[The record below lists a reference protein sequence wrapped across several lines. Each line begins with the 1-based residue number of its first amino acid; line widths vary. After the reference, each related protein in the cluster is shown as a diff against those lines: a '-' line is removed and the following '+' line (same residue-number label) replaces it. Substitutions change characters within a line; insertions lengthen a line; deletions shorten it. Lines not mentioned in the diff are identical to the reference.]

1 MKNTKRL
8 LMATLSQIDVGT
20 TVSFNLRGDESGLTH
35 GVITS
40 INTQEETANV
50 KVWAR
55 LDDGGHS
62 ETDRTLTVEVSKLR
76 VISDFREEKQLS
88 QRVTDALKKKV
99 EEHNEKYGDNAGK
112 RVTLRMLQAVF
123 RRGVGAYRTNPQ
135 SVRGNVTSSDQWAYA
150 RVNAFLYAVRTG
162 KFRGGRFDLD
172 LLPSAHPLSSK
183 KQYKGLYDDLDFRI
197 PKGAKEEARRGL
209 EWRKEFGRGGT
220 EVGIASARYISNTDT
235 ASPERVRKIAK
246 YFPRHEVD
254 KRAEGY
260 RPGEDGYPSNGRIAW
275 ALWGGEAGKSWSQKL
290 VRAMNK
296 RDEKAESSLELISRR
311 NKLREE
317 NWEYRTNRFRDTE
330 VKQILYKEHDKLLGN
345 WETVIQDVYF
355 DLLQSQDLKIRQQ
368 LSRNAINDF
377 GVTGLIDFTID
388 ENVKSWSADV
398 YDLYI
403 SLLNDFAFYQV
414 DLLLPNEKTNPHVI
428 PNKQERNR
436 NEIIQ
441 QGFFYRLVSVERF
454 PLENLRSNREAIDY
468 VNQRINQM
476 LPGMAKTS
484 KDRFNRAF
492 RKALEEGTKLNYTG
506 RKLQSFV
513 ANEVKKVLSK
523 QNLNRA
529 LTIARTETNALA
541 NLGRQIG
548 AKSTGIIYTKEWIS
562 QRDGVV
568 RDAHVSLDG
577 TEVNEDDNFVYQ
589 GYKLDYPGDSSL
601 GAPANLTV
609 NCRCFLS
616 YHEKRI

>member
-1 MKNTKRL
+1 
-8 LMATLSQIDVGT
+8 MATLSQIDVGT

-55 LDDGGHS
+55 LDNGGHS
-62 ETDRTLTVEVSKLR
+62 ETDRTLIVDISKLR
-76 VISDFREEKQLS
+76 VIADFREEKQVS
-88 QRVTDALKKKV
+88 QRVSDALRKKV

-112 RVTLRMLQAVF
+112 RVTLRMLEAVF

-135 SVRGNVTSSDQWAYA
+135 SVRGNVTSADMWAYA
-150 RVNAFLYAVRTG
+150 RVNSFLYAVRNG
-162 KFRGGRFDLD
+162 RFRGGRFDLD
-172 LLPSAHPLSSK
+172 LLPRAHPLSSK
-183 KQYKGLYDDLDFRI
+183 KEYKGLYDDLDFRI

-235 ASPERVRKIAK
+235 ASPERVRKIAQ

-317 NWEYRTNRFRDTE
+317 NWEYRTNRFRDAE
-330 VKQILYKEHDKLLGN
+330 VKEILFKEHDKLLGN

-368 LSRNAINDF
+368 LNRNALNDF
-377 GVTGLIDFTID
+377 GVTGLIDFAID

-398 YDLYI
+398 YDLYL

-441 QGFFYRLVSVERF
+441 QGFFFRLVSVERF

-492 RKALEEGTKLNYTG
+492 RKALEDGTKLNYTG
-506 RKLQSFV
+506 RRLQSYV

-529 LTIARTETNALA
+529 LIIARTETNALA

-616 YHEKRI
+616 YHEKRV

>member
-20 TVSFNLRGDESGLTH
+20 TVSFNLRGDDSGLTH

-317 NWEYRTNRFRDTE
+317 NWEYRTNRFRDAE
-330 VKQILYKEHDKLLGN
+330 VKEILYKEHDKLLGN

-368 LSRNAINDF
+368 LNRNSINDF
-377 GVTGLIDFTID
+377 GVTGLIDFAID

-441 QGFFYRLVSVERF
+441 QGFFFRLVSVERF

-468 VNQRINQM
+468 VNKRINQM

>member
-1 MKNTKRL
+1 
-8 LMATLSQIDVGT
+8 MATLSQIDVGT

-55 LDDGGHS
+55 LDNGGHS
-62 ETDRTLTVEVSKLR
+62 ETDRTLTVDISKLR
-76 VISDFREEKQLS
+76 VIADFREEKQVS
-88 QRVTDALKKKV
+88 QRVSDALRKKV

-112 RVTLRMLQAVF
+112 RVTLRMLEAVF

-135 SVRGNVTSSDQWAYA
+135 SVRGNVTSADMWAYA
-150 RVNAFLYAVRTG
+150 RVNSFLYAVRNG
-162 KFRGGRFDLD
+162 RFRGGRFDLD
-172 LLPSAHPLSSK
+172 LLPRAHPLSSK
-183 KQYKGLYDDLDFRI
+183 KEYKGLYDDLDFRI

-235 ASPERVRKIAK
+235 ASPERVRKIAQ

-317 NWEYRTNRFRDTE
+317 NWEYRTNRFRDAE
-330 VKQILYKEHDKLLGN
+330 VKEILFKEHDKLLGN

-368 LSRNAINDF
+368 LNRNALNDF
-377 GVTGLIDFTID
+377 GVTGLIDFAID

-398 YDLYI
+398 YDLYL

-441 QGFFYRLVSVERF
+441 QGFFFRLVSVERF

-492 RKALEEGTKLNYTG
+492 RKALEDGTKLNYTG
-506 RKLQSFV
+506 RRLQSYV

-529 LTIARTETNALA
+529 LIIARTETNALA

-616 YHEKRI
+616 YHEKRL

>member
-20 TVSFNLRGDESGLTH
+20 TVSFNLRGDDSGLTH

-62 ETDRTLTVEVSKLR
+62 ETDRTLTVDVSKLR
-76 VISDFREEKQLS
+76 VISDFREEKQVS
-88 QRVTDALKKKV
+88 QRVSDALRKKV

-317 NWEYRTNRFRDTE
+317 NWEYRTNRFR
-330 VKQILYKEHDKLLGN
+330 
-345 WETVIQDVYF
+345 
-355 DLLQSQDLKIRQQ
+355 
-368 LSRNAINDF
+368 
-377 GVTGLIDFTID
+377 
-388 ENVKSWSADV
+388 
-398 YDLYI
+398 
-403 SLLNDFAFYQV
+403 
-414 DLLLPNEKTNPHVI
+414 
-428 PNKQERNR
+428 
-436 NEIIQ
+436 
-441 QGFFYRLVSVERF
+441 
-454 PLENLRSNREAIDY
+454 
-468 VNQRINQM
+468 
-476 LPGMAKTS
+476 
-484 KDRFNRAF
+484 
-492 RKALEEGTKLNYTG
+492 
-506 RKLQSFV
+506 V
-513 ANEVKKVLSK
+513 A
-523 QNLNRA
+523 
-529 LTIARTETNALA
+529 
-541 NLGRQIG
+541 
-548 AKSTGIIYTKEWIS
+548 
-562 QRDGVV
+562 
-568 RDAHVSLDG
+568 
-577 TEVNEDDNFVYQ
+577 
-589 GYKLDYPGDSSL
+589 
-601 GAPANLTV
+601 
-609 NCRCFLS
+609 
-616 YHEKRI
+616 